1 MRKYLE
7 VLVLIIQSSAVLALL
22 VLSLLGIYLERI
34 ASYGIALV
42 IVIAPWIAS
51 ELICN
56 KPLIGIVESAILG
69 YVLEQ
74 KKNKKTVDKEKLHAV
89 WEPRIGIRMTKK
101 IIENLAGL
109 KLIKVK
115 KNKGRECVLQCCFPN
130 MEDKASRKFLN
141 NGLNAS
147 LICAGML

>member
-1 MRKYLE
+1 LRKYLE
-7 VLVLIIQSSAVLALL
+7 VLVLIIQSSAVLALF
-22 VLSLLGIYLERI
+22 VLSLLGIYMERI

-42 IVIAPWIAS
+42 MIIAPWIAS

-74 KKNKKTVDKEKLHAV
+74 KKNKKTVDKEKLHAL

-115 KNKGRECVLQCCFPN
+115 KIREENVFFNAVFPTWRT
-130 MEDKASRKFLN
+130 KLLVS
-141 NGLNAS
+141 S
-147 LICAGML
+147 